1 VIADAH
7 FLRAFPRAE
16 GYRFFL
22 LDVPDASA
30 GSLVA
35 PLQER
40 LSEWGFAV
48 ERSADRLA
56 AYHQVENTY
65 LSTFQALGALG
76 LVLGTVGLAAVL
88 LRNVLERRKELAL
101 LRAVGYRR
109 PTLGL
114 IIVFE
119 NVLLMMIGLGCG
131 TIPALVAVVP
141 ALSARGGA
149 FPLGMIVLLLVTVL
163 VAGVVSSLL
172 AVAAAFRSPV
182 LGALRSE

>member
-1 VIADAH
+1 
-7 FLRAFPRAE
+7 
-16 GYRFFL
+16 
-22 LDVPDASA
+22 
-30 GSLVA
+30 
-35 PLQER
+35 
-40 LSEWGFAV
+40 
-48 ERSADRLA
+48 
-56 AYHQVENTY
+56 
-65 LSTFQALGALG
+65 
-76 LVLGTVGLAAVL
+76 
-88 LRNVLERRKELAL
+88 
-101 LRAVGYRR
+101 VGYRR